1 MMTSADVCAG
11 KSSRR
16 RLKILILHD
25 NWDLSQTRRTSFNHA
40 FSLLKYAPWN
50 EYELQTFRR
59 PVSPAVRREQYDAIL
74 LDTTFLC
81 WRWALPHEQ
90 YLERLLSEYAFVGD
104 SDAIK
109 IALPQ
114 DEYDQTARLDDWLAS
129 WRVDLIYSVCYDN
142 RDVFYPN
149 ASQHAEIIEGL
160 TGYIDDADIAM
171 MRRLARPFADR
182 DIDVGY
188 RAKNLPAYFG
198 RFSRLKAEIGERF
211 LAAAQ
216 GSSLRLN
223 ISLGDAPHQ
232 VLLGDEWLKF
242 LGNCRFTLGCE
253 SGSSLLDPRGEI
265 RTACSA
271 YLRAHPGAGFDEIE
285 AACFPGLDMKRVYSA
300 ISPRVFEAALAE
312 CCQVLVPGHYLGV
325 LHANEHYIPL
335 AANFS
340 NISQVLDELR
350 DWGRAKQRIK
360 ACQKAVLGSE
370 RLTYRSFVADLLERI
385 ENRLEKRVVRHV
397 TIPGSRAEL
406 MHELVALVVRT
417 AARRASD
424 QDLQDVQAKHDA
436 PIQSTAPV
444 QATDLGE
451 AQATQ
456 DTPAP
461 ATAQARD
468 LQEAQATHVPQ
479 LATSQASD
487 VQEGHSQQNAS
498 AVTLLAQSAND
509 LQAAQGITEA
519 LAVPRCS
526 RRPLRLHAGQA
537 LRRLPPSVR
546 RLVPAPIRNLAKQ
559 WTSDSNSSQVPP
571 PHPPAAPFWS
581 ARLSEPPTICI
592 LAISTI
598 TDDPRVRRQAEVFHR
613 AGWKVVA
620 VGIPGGKAP
629 PPAWP
634 ILTRDNVPSGPAELP
649 PIMLPAAAQESYWN
663 WFAGLADVY
672 RCAQHVNAAVWLA
685 NDWNMLP
692 IAATLARDKGGLYGY
707 DTHEFATEEYAE
719 KPEWCREWRP
729 IVNAIEQQFIGGAV
743 VVSAVSS
750 GIAHGLDKLYQL
762 PRPTLTIRNTC
773 DFEDV
778 RYRPTERDRI
788 RVLYHGIIV
797 PNRGIEASI
806 ESVLQWR
813 PEIMLT
819 IRGPENPQFSPGLRE
834 QVANLGLADR
844 VELAPPVPMT
854 ALVREAALFDVGLF
868 ALPGH
873 SRHNEFA
880 LPNKFFEYL
889 MAGLAL
895 CTTELP
901 EMAGVIR
908 KYDVGV
914 TITRVEPDAIAAA
927 VNSLTPDRIDHYKR
941 NSLAA
946 ARELCWERES
956 QLLVGAYEAAL
967 TKTSARSLNEAPLPA
982 SSRL

>member
-1 MMTSADVCAG
+1 MTSANFYAG
-11 KSSRR
+11 KSYRR
-16 RLKILILHD
+16 RLKVLILHD

-50 EYELQTFRR
+50 EYELQTFRQ
-59 PVSPAVRREQYDAIL
+59 PVLPRLRRKQFDAIL
-74 LDTTFLC
+74 IDTTFLC
-81 WRWALPHEQ
+81 WRWALPHEE
-90 YLERLLSEYAFVGD
+90 YLERLLSEYAFVSD
-104 SDAIK
+104 SDAVK

-129 WRVDLIYSVCYDN
+129 WRVDLIYSVCYDH

-149 ASQHAEIIEGL
+149 ASQRAEITEGL

-171 MRRLARPFADR
+171 MRRFARPFGER

-223 ISLGDAPHQ
+223 ISLGDASHQ

-265 RTACSA
+265 RAACSA
-271 YLRAHPGAGFDEIE
+271 YLREHPDAGFDEVE
-285 AACFPGLDMKRVYSA
+285 AACFPGRDMKRVYSA

-312 CCQVLVPGHYLGV
+312 ACQVLVPGHYLGI

-335 AANFS
+335 AADFS
-340 NISQVLDELR
+340 NIAQVLDELR
-350 DWGRAKQRIK
+350 DCERAKRRIV
-360 ACQKAVLGSE
+360 ACQKALLGSE
-370 RLTYRSFVADLLERI
+370 RLTYRGFVGDMLERI
-385 ENRLEKRVVRHV
+385 EHRLENRGAAARYV
-397 TIPGSRAEL
+397 TIPGSQAEL
-406 MHELVALVVRT
+406 MHELVTLVVRT
-417 AARRASD
+417 TASGTSD
-424 QDLQDVQAKHDA
+424 EDLHDVQAKEDG
-436 PIQSTAPV
+436 PIQPMAPV

-451 AQATQ
+451 VQAAQ
-456 DTPAP
+456 DTPVP
-461 ATAQARD
+461 PVATAQSSYLQHVQATDGTHVPQLKISAARD
-468 LQEAQATHVPQ
+468 LQETNVTQG
-479 LATSQASD
+479 AS
-487 VQEGHSQQNAS
+487 G
-498 AVTLLAQSAND
+498 VTLLAQSGNESQSMQD
-509 LQAAQGITEA
+509 ITEKA
-519 LAVPRCS
+519 SLAAPRC
-526 RRPLRLHAGQA
+526 RQFPLHLRAGQA
-537 LRRLPPSVR
+537 LRRFPPSVR
-546 RLVPAPIRNLAKQ
+546 RLVPAPIRNLAKL
-559 WTSDSNSSQVPP
+559 WTSDGNSSEVPP
-571 PHPPAAPFWS
+571 LRRREAAPVWATRS
-581 ARLSEPPTICI
+581 LEPPTICI

-598 TDDPRVRRQAEVFHR
+598 TDDPRVRRQAEAFHR

-620 VGIPGGKAP
+620 VGIPGGKAASP
-629 PPAWP
+629 EWP
-634 ILTRDNVPSGPAELP
+634 ILTRDNAPPGPAELP
-649 PIMLPAAAQESYWN
+649 PIMLPESAQQSYWK

-672 RCAQHVNAAVWLA
+672 RCAQHVDATVWLA

-729 IVNAIEQQFIGGAV
+729 IVSAIEQQFIAGAV

-750 GIAHGLDKLYQL
+750 GIADGLHKLYQL
-762 PRPTLTIRNTC
+762 PRPVLTIRNTC

-788 RVLYHGIIV
+788 RVLYHGIVV

-806 ESVLQWR
+806 ESVVLWR
-813 PEIMLT
+813 PEITLT
-819 IRGPENPQFSPGLRE
+819 IRGPENPQFSPALRE
-834 QVANLGLADR
+834 QIAKLGVADR

-854 ALVREAALFDVGLF
+854 ALVREAALFDIGLF

-895 CTTELP
+895 CTTDLP
-901 EMAGVIR
+901 EMASVIS
-908 KYDVGV
+908 KYDMGV
-914 TITRVEPDAIAAA
+914 TIARVAPDAIAAA
-927 VNSLTPDRIDHYKR
+927 VNSLTPDRIEHFKR

-956 QLLVGAYEAAL
+956 QHLVGAYGAAL
-967 TKTSARSLNEAPLPA
+967 AGRVRARA
-982 SSRL
+982 